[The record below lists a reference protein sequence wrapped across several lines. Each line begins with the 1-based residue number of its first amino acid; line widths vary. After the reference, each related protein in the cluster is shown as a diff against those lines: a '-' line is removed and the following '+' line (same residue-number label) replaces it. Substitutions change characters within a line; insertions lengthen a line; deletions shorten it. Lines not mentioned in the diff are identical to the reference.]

1 MNRMKTLK
9 LDIPLPVIHL
19 FILFMVPFRA
29 QLLDEI
35 Q

>member
-9 LDIPLPVIHL
+9 LDIPLPVIPL
-19 FILFMVPFRA
+19 FIRFMLPFRA